1 MKEVRNVKEL
11 EDRDPD
17 LDLKIKIDETEALVS
32 AQILAMILKQEGTV
46 DVENNQGISNML
58 KSIKNLL
65 TFQPQ
70 TDYHLIFPLQV
81 SLTRIFAL

>member
-32 AQILAMILKQEGTV
+32 AQILAMILNQEGTV
-46 DVENNQGISNML
+46 EVENKQGISIML
-58 KSIKNLL
+58 IRYR
-65 TFQPQ
+65 TC
-70 TDYHLIFPLQV
+70 
-81 SLTRIFAL
+81 

>member
-32 AQILAMILKQEGTV
+32 AQILAMILNQEGTV
-46 DVENNQGISNML
+46 DVENKQGISIML
-58 KSIKNLL
+58 IRYR
-65 TFQPQ
+65 TC
-70 TDYHLIFPLQV
+70 
-81 SLTRIFAL
+81 

>member
-32 AQILAMILKQEGTV
+32 AQTLAMILNQEGTV
-46 DVENNQGISNML
+46 DVENKQGISIML
-58 KSIKNLL
+58 IRYR
-65 TFQPQ
+65 TC
-70 TDYHLIFPLQV
+70 
-81 SLTRIFAL
+81 

>member
-32 AQILAMILKQEGTV
+32 AQILAMILNQEGTV
-46 DVENNQGISNML
+46 DVENKQGISIML
-58 KSIKNLL
+58 I
-65 TFQPQ
+65 
-70 TDYHLIFPLQV
+70 
-81 SLTRIFAL
+81 R

>member
-32 AQILAMILKQEGTV
+32 AQILAMILNQEGTV

-58 KSIKNLL
+58 S
-65 TFQPQ
+65 
-70 TDYHLIFPLQV
+70 
-81 SLTRIFAL
+81 R

>member
-32 AQILAMILKQEGTV
+32 AQILAMILNQEGTV
-46 DVENNQGISNML
+46 EVENKQGISIML
-58 KSIKNLL
+58 I
-65 TFQPQ
+65 
-70 TDYHLIFPLQV
+70 
-81 SLTRIFAL
+81 R